1 MHSIQPAQS
10 SSFFFVHDRDILK
23 ELLADKRSPNT
34 RRAYEGDLKDFFQIV
49 CRQEP
54 SPQLIR
60 EFLNLERFTAIALVL
75 QYKAHLIDKGLA
87 EATINRRLA
96 AIKSLVSFA
105 QKIGKCIWS
114 LEEIQGEKIQSY
126 RDTSGVSQDVYK
138 TILETCDRDSLKGK
152 RDYALL
158 RLLWDNA
165 LRRNEISMCDR
176 EDFDPTSKTLSILGK
191 GRGTQKESV
200 TLSDRSVEALKDW
213 LASRDDDKKALDDKA
228 LFVALD
234 RAHAGHRLTGGGIYN
249 LVSESAKKAGVT
261 KQFSPHRCRHSSI
274 TAALDATNGNVRE
287 VQKLSRH
294 KKVEV
299 LIFYDDQRINS
310 QGRVTDLL
318 SDLV

>member
-1 MHSIQPAQS
+1 MNSIQPS
-10 SSFFFVHDRDILK
+10 LKGESFFFLQDRDILK

-87 EATINRRLA
+87 EATVNRRLA

-126 RDTSGVSQDVYK
+126 RDTSGVSGDVYRS
-138 TILETCDRDSLKGK
+138 ILETCDRASLKGK
-152 RDYALL
+152 RDYAIL

-165 LRRNEISMCDR
+165 LRRNEISMCDVS
-176 EDFDPTSKTLSILGK
+176 DFDPTSKTLSILGK

-200 TLSDRSVEALKDW
+200 TLSDRAIEALKDW
-213 LASRDDDKKALDDKA
+213 LASRDDEEKA

-294 KKVEV
+294 KKIET
-299 LIFYDDQRINS
+299 LICYDDQRVDS
-310 QGRVTDLL
+310 QGKMTDLL